1 LRTLCELCVLSGRER
16 VSQQKLANRVRVM
29 QYGEETPGQAFV
41 GLARWVVPLQIYA
54 PLIDQPRRSDQ
65 VRCIVVGDGTM

>member
-1 LRTLCELCVLSGRER
+1 
-16 VSQQKLANRVRVM
+16 M